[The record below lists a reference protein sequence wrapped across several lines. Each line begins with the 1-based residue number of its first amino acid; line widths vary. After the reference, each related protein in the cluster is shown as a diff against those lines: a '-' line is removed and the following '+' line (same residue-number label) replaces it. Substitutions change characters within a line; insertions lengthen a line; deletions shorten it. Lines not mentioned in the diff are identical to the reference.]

1 MKLSV
6 REIPAGSWWKEEVKG
21 EILAVIKVI
30 DGDGPMKGTL
40 VCTQPENCPCKG
52 TLEPCRI
59 TMDLRED
66 APKTAT
72 LFCAM
77 SRGTNLKVEWK
88 VVE

>member
-1 MKLSV
+1 
-6 REIPAGSWWKEEVKG
+6 
-21 EILAVIKVI
+21 
-30 DGDGPMKGTL
+30 MKGTL